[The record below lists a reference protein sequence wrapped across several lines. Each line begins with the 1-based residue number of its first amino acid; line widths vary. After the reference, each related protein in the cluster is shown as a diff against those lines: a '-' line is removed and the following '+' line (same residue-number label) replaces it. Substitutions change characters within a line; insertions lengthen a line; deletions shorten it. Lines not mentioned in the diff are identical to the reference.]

1 MRVKRAALVAG
12 VAVVAAGG
20 LFLALRP
27 GELAVQVEV
36 VARGPLRVT
45 VDEDGETR
53 VRDRF
58 RVAAPVEGHLRRL
71 AVREGDSVRAGEA
84 VAWLEPTPLD
94 PRARET
100 AERRVEA
107 AEDGR
112 AAAGSALASAEAAL
126 AQEGADLRRAD
137 TLLAHGA
144 LSREAWE
151 RQRLAVETSARA
163 AEAAGARSRA
173 AAHEVE
179 VARAALISATG
190 GGPLVPLRAPAAGRV
205 LRVLEQSE
213 RVMPAGTPV
222 LEIGD
227 DSALE
232 VVLDVLTQ
240 DAVRIRIGA
249 PVLLSVTG
257 GGDTLAA
264 RVRSVEPAAFTK
276 VSPLGVEEQRV
287 NVVVDIEG
295 PAAGLG
301 DGFRV
306 DARIVVWEGADLLL
320 VPSGALVRE
329 PEGWT
334 VFTVREG
341 RARRVPVRIGERGG
355 TAAEVREGLREGDRV
370 IVWPDDRVRD
380 GERVRDVQ
388 AL

>member
-1 MRVKRAALVAG
+1 MRLQRAVLVAG
-12 VAVVAAGG
+12 LAVVAAGG

-27 GELAVQVEV
+27 GELAVQVEAV
-36 VARGPLRVT
+36 TRGPLRVT

-58 RVAAPVEGHLRRL
+58 RVAAPVDGRLRRV
-71 AVREGDSVRAGEA
+71 AVREGDSVQAGA
-84 VAWLEPTPLD
+84 ALAWLEPAPLD
-94 PRARET
+94 PRAREA
-100 AERRVEA
+100 AERRVGA
-107 AEDGR
+107 AEDGQ
-112 AAAGSALASAEAAL
+112 AAAEAALAAAEAAL
-126 AQEGADLRRAD
+126 AQARADLRRAD

-144 LSREAWE
+144 LSEEAWE
-151 RQRLAVETSARA
+151 RQSLAVETAARA
-163 AEAAGARSRA
+163 AEAAAARSRA
-173 AAHEVE
+173 AAHEVG
-179 VARAALISATG
+179 VARAALLSAAG

-205 LRVLEQSE
+205 LRLLEQSE

-227 DSALE
+227 CSALE

-240 DAVRIRIGA
+240 DAVRIRAGA
-249 PVLLSVTG
+249 PVLLSATG

-264 RVRSVEPAAFTK
+264 RVRLVEPAAFTK

-287 NVVVDIEG
+287 NVIVDVEG

-306 DARIVVWEGADLLL
+306 DARIVIWEATGLLL

-329 PEGWT
+329 PAGWT
-334 VFTVREG
+334 VFVVRGG
-341 RARRVPVRIGERGG
+341 RARRVPVRIGERSGA
-355 TAAEVREGLREGDRV
+355 AAEVRDGLREGDRV
-370 IVWPDDRVRD
+370 VVWPDDRIAD
-380 GERVRDVQ
+380 GVRVRDAS

>member
-1 MRVKRAALVAG
+1 MRVKRAALVGG
-12 VAVVAAGG
+12 VAVAVVGG
-20 LFLALRP
+20 LFVALRP

-58 RVAAPVEGHLRRL
+58 RVAAPVEGRLRRV
-71 AVREGDSVRAGEA
+71 AVREGDSVRAGA
-84 VAWLEPTPLD
+84 ALAWIEPAPLD
-94 PRARET
+94 PRAREA
-100 AERRVEA
+100 AERRVDA
-107 AEDGR
+107 SEDGL
-112 AAAGSALASAEAAL
+112 AAAGAAVASAEAAL
-126 AQEGADLRRAD
+126 AQARADLRRAD

-151 RQRLAVETSARA
+151 RQRLAVETAARA

-205 LRVLEQSE
+205 LRLLEQSD
-213 RVMPAGTPV
+213 RVMAAGTPV

-227 DSALE
+227 CSALE

-240 DAVRIRIGA
+240 DAVRIRAGA
-249 PVLLSVTG
+249 PVLLSATG
-257 GGDTLAA
+257 GNDTLAA
-264 RVRSVEPAAFTK
+264 RVRHVEPAAFTK

-287 NVVVDIEG
+287 NVVVDVEG

-306 DARIVVWEGADLLL
+306 DARIVVWEGTDLLL
-320 VPSGALVRE
+320 VPSGALVRD

-334 VFTVREG
+334 VFIVHEG
-341 RARRVPVRIGERGG
+341 RARRVPVQVGERSG
-355 TAAEVREGLREGDRV
+355 TAAEVRDGLREGDRV
-370 IVWPDDRVRD
+370 VVWPDDRIRD
-380 GERVRDVQ
+380 GVRVRDVQ